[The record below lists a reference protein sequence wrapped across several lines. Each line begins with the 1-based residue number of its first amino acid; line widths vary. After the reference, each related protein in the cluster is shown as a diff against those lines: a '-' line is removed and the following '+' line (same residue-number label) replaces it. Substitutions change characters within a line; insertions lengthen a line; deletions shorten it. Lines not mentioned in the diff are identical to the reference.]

1 MCLLSRELSQLK
13 GPCRLS
19 LLRRFSHL
27 LELSL
32 YLIFLRHS
40 RHLLYEFIKTVA
52 VSVLGFLR
60 VCLFLQGLGMV
71 SGTSVGAVA
80 A

>member
-19 LLRRFSHL
+19 HL
-27 LELSL
+27 LELSQ

-40 RHLLYEFIKTVA
+40 RHLLSEFIKTVA

-60 VCLFLQGLGMV
+60 FCLFLQGLGMV